1 MRWLRRLGWFAL
13 LWCAGLAAVGALAL
27 LLRAVVP

>member
-13 LWCAGLAAVGALAL
+13 LWCAGLAAVAALAL